1 MEKYIKSTLS
11 FFVAYIVLTP
21 IILKL
26 RHKSIDVKDLCT
38 QAIVVFV
45 TTAVCNFIF
54 YKIDKHN
61 GNIEK

>member
-1 MEKYIKSTLS
+1 MGKYIKSTLS
-11 FFVAYIVLTP
+11 FFITYIVLTP
-21 IILKL
+21 IILTL
-26 RHKSIDVKDLCT
+26 RHKNIDVKDFCM
-38 QAIVVFV
+38 QATIVFV